1 MNKKRLVELADE
13 VLLDVDYEFQNKAR
27 DYFEKR
33 LCERLSAIF
42 NSAGHHIY
50 GNKTSTEYD
59 TNKKCYESV
68 KPVLDDCLNKVLGN
82 KNEEK

>member
-1 MNKKRLVELADE
+1 MNKKILVELADE

-27 DYFEKR
+27 EYFEKS
-33 LCERLSAIF
+33 LCERLSWIF
-42 NSAGHHIY
+42 NAAGHH
-50 GNKTSTEYD
+50 KSSTDYD
-59 TNKKCYESV
+59 LKKKSYESV